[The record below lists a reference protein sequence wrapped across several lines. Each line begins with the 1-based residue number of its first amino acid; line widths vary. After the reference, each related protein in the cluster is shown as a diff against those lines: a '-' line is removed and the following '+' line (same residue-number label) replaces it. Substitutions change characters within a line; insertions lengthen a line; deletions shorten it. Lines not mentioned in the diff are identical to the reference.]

1 VATDTNHARAHL
13 SVAVGLAKNFPYL
26 DNQTR
31 VDYSREIKARTEK
44 AIELDPQ
51 EDVAYHMLGRWH
63 FEVASMNPL
72 IKGIAK
78 LFYGSLPKGTYDLAA
93 ANFQK
98 AAELAPGRIIH
109 RHELARVWLKQKR
122 RAEAIKELQLCLTL
136 SPADRDDREAQES
149 ARQLL
154 TDFGALPNL

>member
-1 VATDTNHARAHL
+1 
-13 SVAVGLAKNFPYL
+13 
-26 DNQTR
+26 